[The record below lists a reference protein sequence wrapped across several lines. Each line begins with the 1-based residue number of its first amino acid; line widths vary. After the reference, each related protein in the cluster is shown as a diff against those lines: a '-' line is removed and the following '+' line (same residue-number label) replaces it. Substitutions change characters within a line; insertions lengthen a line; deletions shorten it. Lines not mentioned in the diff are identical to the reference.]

1 MDRGA
6 LTFKTE
12 VRQLLDILAN
22 ALYTDKAIFLREL
35 ISNASDALNR
45 VQFELLTNREVVDP
59 EAELAIRVEGDE
71 EKGTITVSDTGIGM
85 TREELIENLGTIAH
99 SGARA
104 FLEHLKEGASA
115 VELIGQF
122 GVGFYA
128 AFMVADEVE
137 VITRSYRPQARAW
150 RWRSD
155 GQETYTIEEAEKEG
169 RGTDV
174 ILHLKE
180 EAREF
185 ASPWRLKQI
194 IRKHSNYIAFPI
206 YVGDEVV
213 NERTAPWRTSP
224 QEMTEEAYIDFYKQL
239 TLDDEPPL
247 LHLHFVADAP
257 VNIRS
262 LLYIPRKGGISA
274 VTRRTE
280 FGLRLYSH
288 HVLIQQR
295 NRALL
300 PEHFRFVEGV
310 VESEDIP
317 LNISRE
323 TVQSSRVIAQIRRA
337 LNKRLLKA
345 LRTMM
350 EERPADYTAFW
361 NEYAPFI
368 KEGIITQPFDHD
380 DLVPLLRFHSSALEG
395 DALTSLADYVARM
408 KPEQEAIYYILGE
421 RLESVRH
428 SPHLD
433 PFRARGLE
441 VLYLTDP
448 FDGMV
453 MQTLREF
460 EGKPL
465 RNVDDPAL
473 MLPPL
478 EEEHEEGDEAPPSD
492 ETLASL
498 RERIKAVLGERITE
512 VRPSQMLRGHPARL
526 VSAEG
531 GAARD
536 FEQVRRL
543 VEQDYRAAPRILE
556 INPRHPLIRGLA
568 ARLERTPDDPLIE
581 LAIEQLYDNLL
592 LLEGLH
598 TNPAEM
604 VPRLQQLLEAA
615 VGSDA

>member
-1 MDRGA
+1 
-6 LTFKTE
+6 
-12 VRQLLDILAN
+12 
-22 ALYTDKAIFLREL
+22 
-35 ISNASDALNR
+35 
-45 VQFELLTNREVVDP
+45 
-59 EAELAIRVEGDE
+59 
-71 EKGTITVSDTGIGM
+71 
-85 TREELIENLGTIAH
+85 
-99 SGARA
+99 
-104 FLEHLKEGASA
+104 
-115 VELIGQF
+115 
-122 GVGFYA
+122 
-128 AFMVADEVE
+128 
-137 VITRSYRPQARAW
+137 
-150 RWRSD
+150 
-155 GQETYTIEEAEKEG
+155 
-169 RGTDV
+169 
-174 ILHLKE
+174 
-180 EAREF
+180 
-185 ASPWRLKQI
+185 
-194 IRKHSNYIAFPI
+194 
-206 YVGDEVV
+206 
-213 NERTAPWRTSP
+213 
-224 QEMTEEAYIDFYKQL
+224 
-239 TLDDEPPL
+239 
-247 LHLHFVADAP
+247 
-257 VNIRS
+257 
-262 LLYIPRKGGISA
+262 
-274 VTRRTE
+274 
-280 FGLRLYSH
+280 
-288 HVLIQQR
+288 
-295 NRALL
+295 
-300 PEHFRFVEGV
+300 
-310 VESEDIP
+310 
-317 LNISRE
+317 
-323 TVQSSRVIAQIRRA
+323 
-337 LNKRLLKA
+337 
-345 LRTMM
+345 MM

-581 LAIEQLYDNLL
+581 IAIEQLYDNLL